1 MRIKHFALAAGFSLS
16 MLLSS
21 GPANAVVRDAA
32 SEAFVQ
38 GWEAYD
44 AQRYEQAR
52 EIWLPLAE
60 QGFASAQLNL
70 GSMYDYG
77 QGVDEDPERAVRWY
91 RVAAEQGNGI
101 AQFNLGMM
109 YADGRGISQ
118 DFGLAALWYSKAA
131 DQNINDAQ
139 HNLGLLYAEGQG
151 VEIDTDRAIEWLYLA
166 GQGYLDAGREEHA
179 RSVLETIRQI
189 NGSHQLATRLV
200 EQMSSLG
207 SVSFDNDWDNASVGT
222 GWPIA
227 EGYVVTNNHVVE
239 GSQFITL
246 INEAGQEMSAT
257 VVALDKKKDLALLSV
272 SNTSLLPPALP
283 LSSQRARL
291 GTSIFTIGFPRIDV
305 LGKTPKLSAGLVS
318 SVNGLADDVSRY
330 QLSLPIQSGN
340 SGGPLINLQGEV
352 VGVITSMLGEV
363 DANGDTKPISD
374 ISYAVKVDFLQALLD
389 QTPQRQIP
397 IRELALY
404 DSGLESLADRV
415 QHSVM
420 IVRAK

>member
-16 MLLSS
+16 MLCFP
-21 GPANAVVRDAA
+21 GPANAVIQDAA
-32 SEAFVQ
+32 SDAFVQ

-44 AQRYEQAR
+44 AQHYEQAR

-77 QGVDEDPERAVRWY
+77 QGVVEDPARAVRWY

-109 YADGRGISQ
+109 YADGRGVSQ
-118 DFGLAALWYSKAA
+118 DFGQAAFWYSKAA

-151 VEIDTDRAIEWLYLA
+151 MATDTERAIEWLYLA
-166 GQGYLDAGREEHA
+166 GQGYLDAGREAHT

-189 NGSHQLATRLV
+189 NDAHPLAARLV
-200 EQMSSLG
+200 EQLSSLG
-207 SVSFDNDWDNASVGT
+207 TVSVDNVWDNASVGT

-246 INEAGQEMSAT
+246 INDAGQEMSAT
-257 VVALDKKKDLALLSV
+257 VVALDKQKDLALLSV
-272 SNTSLLPPALP
+272 SNPSLLPPALP

-291 GTSIFTIGFPRIDV
+291 GTRIFTIGFPRIDI

-340 SGGPLINLQGEV
+340 SGGPLINLHGEV
-352 VGVITSMLGEV
+352 VGVITSMLGEI
-363 DANGDTKPISD
+363 DANGETKPISD

-397 IRELALY
+397 IRELALF